1 MIVPYTSLYCLIH
14 TCHWGRFFSSQGDA
28 IEYSTCYSFCTNLQE
43 FSYVIS
49 DKALIEGGVE
59 EDGCVICVTVATL
72 ILHAAMET
80 MMC

>member
-1 MIVPYTSLYCLIH
+1 M
-14 TCHWGRFFSSQGDA
+14 
-28 IEYSTCYSFCTNLQE
+28 SFCTNLQE

-59 EDGCVICVTVATL
+59 GDGYVICVAVATL
-72 ILHAAMET
+72 ISHAAMET